1 MTDSTLL
8 TGHDLTLP
16 LFGIDGLPEHI
27 TKLSISVEANE
38 LVLINCEFY
47 ATEAQGKQIKA
58 NFETLQSQYVLI
70 DRAELESLRKAVA

>member
-8 TGHDLTLP
+8 TSYDVGFPP
-16 LFGIDGLPEHI
+16 LGIEGLPVHI
-27 TKLSISVEANE
+27 TKLSISIEANE

-58 NFETLQSQYVLI
+58 TFETLQSQYVLI
-70 DRAELESLRKAVA
+70 DRAELASLRKAVA